1 MPDIPPE
8 TEVSKGIK
16 LRFVELS
23 NFRRL
28 GKVQLNIDEKTTILV
43 GANNSGKTS
52 ILAAL
57 RHFLADGS
65 PFSAFDISISK
76 WSKLRALGKV
86 WEELTED
93 PLTVTEPEEKWKE
106 QLQILLETMPVLDL
120 WFDADVGMYHYV
132 APFLSKFSWKGGA
145 VGIRLRLEPV
155 TNIEELKQLA
165 WTYCSARSPVKDMGQ
180 DSLAWPIDL
189 LDFFSA

>member
-1 MPDIPPE
+1 MPEISSE
-8 TEVSKGIK
+8 TDVSKGIK

-28 GKVQLNIDEKTTILV
+28 GKVQMSIDQKTTILV

-57 RHFLADGS
+57 RHFLAEGS
-65 PFSAFDISISK
+65 PFSAFDISISQ
-76 WSKLRALGKV
+76 WSKLRGICKV

-106 QLQILLETMPVLDL
+106 QLKILLETMPVLDL

-145 VGIRLRLEPV
+145 VG
-155 TNIEELKQLA
+155 
-165 WTYCSARSPVKDMGQ
+165 W
-180 DSLAWPIDL
+180 
-189 LDFFSA
+189 

>member
-1 MPDIPPE
+1 MPDIPRE

-28 GKVQLNIDEKTTILV
+28 GKVQMNIDQKTTILV

-57 RHFLADGS
+57 RHFLTEGAR
-65 PFSAFDISISK
+65 FSAFDISISH
-76 WSKLRALGKV
+76 WSKLRAIGKV

-93 PLTVTEPEEKWKE
+93 PLTVTEPEEKWKD

-145 VGIRLRLEPV
+145 VGVRLRLEPV

-165 WTYCSARSPVKDMGQ
+165 WAYRTVRLPVKDMV
-180 DSLAWPIDL
+180 AYRP
-189 LDFFSA
+189 A

>member
-1 MPDIPPE
+1 
-8 TEVSKGIK
+8 
-16 LRFVELS
+16 
-23 NFRRL
+23 
-28 GKVQLNIDEKTTILV
+28 
-43 GANNSGKTS
+43 
-52 ILAAL
+52 
-57 RHFLADGS
+57 
-65 PFSAFDISISK
+65 
-76 WSKLRALGKV
+76 
-86 WEELTED
+86 
-93 PLTVTEPEEKWKE
+93 
-106 QLQILLETMPVLDL
+106 MPVLDL

-189 LDFFSA
+189 LDFLLREPLKLGRVHAYKLDTDNNPITELVSYETQTLDVHTSPIDRKHLLRLIRVDFIAAQRGLGSEEAESRPSSGLQ

>member
-1 MPDIPPE
+1 
-8 TEVSKGIK
+8 
-16 LRFVELS
+16 
-23 NFRRL
+23 
-28 GKVQLNIDEKTTILV
+28 
-43 GANNSGKTS
+43 
-52 ILAAL
+52 
-57 RHFLADGS
+57 ADGS

-76 WSKLRALGKV
+76 WSNLRALGKV

-132 APFLSKFSWKGGA
+132 APFLSKFSWKCGA
-145 VGIRLRLEPV
+145 VGIRLRLEPI

-165 WTYCSARSPVKDMGQ
+165 WTYCSARSPVKYMGQ

-189 LDFFSA
+189 LDFLLRE